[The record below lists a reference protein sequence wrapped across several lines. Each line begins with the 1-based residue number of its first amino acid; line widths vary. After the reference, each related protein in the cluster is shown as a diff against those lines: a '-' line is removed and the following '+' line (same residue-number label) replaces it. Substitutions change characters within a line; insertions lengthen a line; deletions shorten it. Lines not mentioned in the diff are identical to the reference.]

1 MHIHYHLVDIFF
13 PPVRGVHPSL
23 TLKAAVV
30 HACDIQDGAL
40 SDVSN
45 VGLCC

>member
-1 MHIHYHLVDIFF
+1 MRVHHHLVDLPF
-13 PPVRGVHPSL
+13 PSVHDVHPSL

-45 VGLCC
+45 ASLCC